1 MLEGKLFSQNTT
13 LPSLTRPTLESWHLE
28 QTVLYPLMKGRGF
41 LYEYH
46 PYKPNAYVFG
56 HPGFGCQTLHLDPEN
71 QLSVVYL
78 TNGLKSATKS
88 CYLQRNLIGLAIE
101 SEEDV
106 QQGSHTLQ
114 MHNPHLKE
122 GDLEHKQQHIA
133 NIIANTTTP
142 RNRSVAQDDDLMV
155 HKLLNTAD
163 NTNKNHTL
171 LHIGTN
177 STSSSEEST
186 ELQGD
191 ENKVEDAN
199 VEEGLEHGYASNYAE
214 AAE

>member
-1 MLEGKLFSQNTT
+1 
-13 LPSLTRPTLESWHLE
+13 
-28 QTVLYPLMKGRGF
+28 MKGRGF

-78 TNGLKSATKS
+78 TNGLKSATKARFMVKKAAIFNETS
-88 CYLQRNLIGLAIE
+88 LDSPIE